1 MAYPLTKNT
10 KTYNIND
17 TFGLR
22 VCQLTKVI
30 YATVSAM
37 SLNANGVIL
46 MMRFVNRILMKDDV
60 LDNLI
65 SKSSYFSNSNDCR

>member
-22 VCQLTKVI
+22 VCQLAKFV

-37 SLNANGVIL
+37 SLNNANGVIL
-46 MMRFVNRILMKDDV
+46 MMRFVSRILMKDDV

-65 SKSSYFSNSNDCR
+65 SKSSYFSNSSD